1 MTNLE
6 QSQATMMRKDK
17 VLDIKRKSP
26 NIKDF

>member
-17 VLDIKRKSP
+17 VLDIKRKYP